1 MAKFVTYD
9 NFITMDRSQA
19 EKRII
24 ELRKILWENSRKY
37 YVDNA
42 PVISDYEYDHLMYEL
57 ADLEKQFPEFIT
69 PDSPTRKV
77 GSDLENSDEQG
88 NTLVTAKREFAQ
100 YPHKYPM
107 LSLGNTYSIGEVEAF
122 TARATKSIGKPFTYS
137 CELKFDGTA
146 ICLTYRDGKLLRALT
161 RGDGVIG
168 DDVTDN
174 VRHISNIPVRLHG
187 SGYPE
192 EFEIRGEI
200 LMPYKAFDELNAE
213 RMRNED
219 QPFANPRNA
228 ASGSLKL
235 LDPEEVGKRGLWCT
249 LYHIPSPNVNFA
261 KP

>member
-107 LSLGNTYSIGEVEAF
+107 LSLGNTYSIGAF
-122 TARATKSIGKPFTYS
+122 YVF
-137 CELKFDGTA
+137 L
-146 ICLTYRDGKLLRALT
+146 
-161 RGDGVIG
+161 
-168 DDVTDN
+168 
-174 VRHISNIPVRLHG
+174 
-187 SGYPE
+187 
-192 EFEIRGEI
+192 
-200 LMPYKAFDELNAE
+200 
-213 RMRNED
+213 
-219 QPFANPRNA
+219 
-228 ASGSLKL
+228 
-235 LDPEEVGKRGLWCT
+235 
-249 LYHIPSPNVNFA
+249 
-261 KP
+261 